1 MIGVVL
7 YVAVMLAA
15 GIFVA
20 RKSSSLSDFAVSGR
34 NMSLTVCSISIVATW
49 FGAGPMMGSAA
60 AAYSGN
66 VLQVLLD
73 PVASGFSLLIAGF
86 ATFVVSPT
94 VFPDMPASFVAFWVS
109 GGITVI
115 VSFAT
120 QKNDPPRALTNADGE
135 AIDLNNRFGT
145 LPLFRRVEQ

>member
-7 YVAVMLAA
+7 YVTVMLAV

-20 RKSSSLSDFAVSGR
+20 RKSSLLSDFAVSGR

-49 FGAGPMMGSAA
+49 FGSGPMMGSA

-94 VFPDMPASFVAFWVS
+94 VFRDMPASFVAFWVS